1 MGANI
6 VWTDEKDNQIREGL
20 RKRHPVDHIA
30 DTMGITAGSIRR
42 RMVRLNLRATAVNGY
57 RHDLR
62 GEGARRTC
70 LSCRKEF
77 DSEHRGNRICGVCTE
92 KHENGEMAAGRGMS
106 ECVINLGDVVA
117 PHRAAA

>member
-1 MGANI
+1 MGAKVI
-6 VWTDEKDNQIREGL
+6 WTDEKDNQIREGL
-20 RKRHPVDHIA
+20 KKRHPVDHIA

-42 RMVRLNLRATAVNGY
+42 RMVRLGLRATAALGT
-57 RHDLR
+57 RRDLR
-62 GEGARRTC
+62 GEGATRTC
-70 LSCRKEF
+70 LSCQQPF

-106 ECVINLGDVVA
+106 ECVVNLGGMVA